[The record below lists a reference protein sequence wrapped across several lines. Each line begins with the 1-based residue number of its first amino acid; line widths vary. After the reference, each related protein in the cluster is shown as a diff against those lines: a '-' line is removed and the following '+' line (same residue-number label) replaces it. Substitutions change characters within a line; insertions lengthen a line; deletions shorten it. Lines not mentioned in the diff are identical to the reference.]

1 MKKIAKK
8 TLSFVVAA
16 TLLFTSSAI
25 SVRADELEITKIYA
39 DLYGID
45 VTFNA
50 QPTEEQYA
58 ATILDHNKNNVS
70 YTATYEKVDD
80 ETHLVHYDFS
90 VEAGK
95 NYRYTLG
102 TIADKSVRVTKY
114 LEEDFNSLNAATA
127 TSNED
132 GSITVP
138 YSAMTGTGKV
148 GTWKT
153 TGKSFITDSEDLC
166 ASATDKKLALC
177 DVDSFMYVTGDIQTS
192 YDDKTLMADV
202 ISLGS
207 NYMFVNS
214 DRIGRVNSRA
224 VEITHTGSTMGFV
237 NGHASEG
244 KYKNVWKINPNVS
257 PTKSLY
263 NKSTQAIAG
272 GSLVPNS
279 TVVDTTASTLNY
291 TIKVK
296 PNAQTK
302 MILRDNGDLLTV
314 LGGADTIRYAGTLRD
329 HNETQLTNSEPDL
342 GFESLG
348 GNMMIVDNV
357 VVTACEVTDY
367 AEGTISSMSITRP
380 GSEIKMNASVSDA
393 SFEKI
398 IFAMAAYDEY
408 GKLKDVAVETKPT
421 QNGSA
426 QAELTLD
433 NFAIKDTIKAFV
445 WNEDMKPISNPQGY
459 NTEIKV
465 SSLPGY
471 GSDEIIELFEAPTI
485 CNFLN
490 NKKAAVSMTLDDGYL
505 EATQYL
511 GELFKENNVR
521 GTVMFRADW
530 VEKWSDATKA
540 EWIKTLEDGNMDVG
554 NHSYS
559 HGTLYDDTAYSA
571 EELEEEVGGAY
582 DILKSAF
589 PNEKILTF
597 AAPFNK
603 TSAALLEVIEK
614 YHGAC
619 RIGSAKLMSANPTL
633 EEMYA
638 VTAYSASNEKTAD
651 DLKGYV
657 DSAVEDGKWLVM
669 YFHEINES
677 EASNEEDVTQK
688 NNIKPSACVPFVE
701 YVGENEDVWAG
712 SFEEVV
718 QYNREK
724 LATTVTINE
733 INETSMKLS
742 ITDTLDNTL
751 YDFPLTV
758 KVNVPDQW
766 SSVTVTQNGQSTE
779 VATVTENE
787 KTYAYINIIPDKG
800 EVELSTLNS
809 LYGKEL
815 DSADYIAPAVCDF
828 KDDKAAAVSVTFD
841 DGAYEPAVYYNSL
854 FEKYN
859 IHGTA
864 MLISSR
870 LSSSNVALWQELI
883 DEDNIDIGNHSRYHS
898 KDYIQDNATAEK
910 LADDITGG
918 YSDLKEMFPNE
929 KLLVYASPWTW
940 KSDASIAEIKKNHF
954 AHRGS
959 GNGFVSANPTDDEL
973 FAIPSHVIYSDD
985 TVAELKGKVDTAV
998 TNGSWYSMLLHGTN
1012 DVNPETAEL
1021 TINKEVC
1028 DEVFE
1033 YIGTHKDVWA
1043 GSMTEVL
1050 QYIYEK
1056 KNCTSTVNWI
1066 RENAMSLSLT
1076 DTLDN
1081 ARFDFPLTLK
1091 VNVPSGW
1098 TNVTITQNSESIQV
1112 SAFEEGGKIYAYI
1125 NVVPDNGEVVL
1136 ENK

>member
-1 MKKIAKK
+1 
-8 TLSFVVAA
+8 
-16 TLLFTSSAI
+16 
-25 SVRADELEITKIYA
+25 
-39 DLYGID
+39 
-45 VTFNA
+45 
-50 QPTEEQYA
+50 
-58 ATILDHNKNNVS
+58 
-70 YTATYEKVDD
+70 
-80 ETHLVHYDFS
+80 
-90 VEAGK
+90 
-95 NYRYTLG
+95 
-102 TIADKSVRVTKY
+102 VTKY
-114 LEEDFNSLNAATA
+114 LEEDFNGLTAATT
-127 TSNED
+127 TSNAD
-132 GSITVP
+132 GSKTVP
-138 YSAMTGTGKV
+138 YSAMTGTGKI
-148 GTWKT
+148 GTWEA
-153 TGKSFITDSEDLC
+153 TGKAFITDSSELC
-166 ASATDKKLALC
+166 ASATDKKLVLGPS
-177 DVDSFMYVTGDIQTS
+177 SFMRVRGDIQTS
-192 YDDKTLMADV
+192 HDDKTLIADV
-202 ISLGS
+202 ISFADT
-207 NYMFVNS
+207 YMFVNS
-214 DRIGRVNSRA
+214 KRGTGRIDSRA
-224 VEITHTGSTMGFV
+224 VQVVHTSSTMGFV
-237 NGHASEG
+237 NGYASEG
-244 KYKNVWKINPNVS
+244 KYKGVWAIKSTVS
-257 PTKSLY
+257 PTITFS
-263 NKSTQAIAG
+263 NKSDGTIAG
-272 GSLVPNS
+272 GSLTS
-279 TVVDTTASTLNY
+279 ISADTTASTLTYDVNVAP
-291 TIKVK
+291 K
-296 PNAQTK
+296 AQTK
-302 MILRDNGDLLTV
+302 MVLRDNGDLLTV
-314 LGGADTIRYAGTLRD
+314 LAGADTVRHVGTLQD
-329 HNETQLTNSEPDL
+329 YNETQLTNSEPEL
-342 GFESLG
+342 GFEALQ
-348 GNMMIVDNV
+348 NTRMMVIDNV
-357 VVTACEVTDY
+357 VVTACEVNDY
-367 AEGTISSMSITRP
+367 SEGAISSVSITRL
-380 GSEIKMNASVSDA
+380 GSEIKMMASVSDT

-459 NTEIKV
+459 DTEIKV

-505 EATQYL
+505 DTTQYL
-511 GELFKENNVR
+511 GALFKENNIR

-530 VEKWSDATKA
+530 VERWSDTTKA
-540 EWIKTLEDGNMDVG
+540 EWTQTLADGNMDVG

-559 HGTLYDDTAYSA
+559 HSALYQDTVTEETLES
-571 EELEEEVGGAY
+571 EIGGARE
-582 DILKSAF
+582 ILKTAF

-597 AAPFNK
+597 GAPFNK
-603 TSAALLEVIEK
+603 TSAAMLEVVEK

-619 RIGSAKLMSANPTL
+619 RMGNEKLMNANPTL

-657 DSAVEDGKWLVM
+657 DSAVKDGKWLVM

-677 EASNEEDVTQK
+677 EASNEEDPTQK
-688 NNIKPSACVPFVE
+688 NNIKPSACVPFIE

-758 KVNVPDQW
+758 KVNVPEQW
-766 SSVTVTQNGQSTE
+766 SSVTVTQNGQSAE

-898 KDYIQDNATAEK
+898 KDYIQDNATAQK

-918 YSDLKEMFPNE
+918 YSDLKEMFPDE

-1066 RENAMSLSLT
+1066 RENAISLSLT

-1081 ARFDFPLTLK
+1081 THFDFPLTLK

-1098 TNVTITQNSESIQV
+1098 TNVTVTQNSESVQV
-1112 SAFEEGGKIYAYI
+1112 SAFEKDGKNYAYI